1 MEIYMS
7 NFIHKPGTGSLFPNQ
22 FKTKDNQPDLT
33 GTLVMSRDYKA
44 GEKVKVAAWKKT
56 SIKGEFISLS
66 ESAYD
71 PQTLEIKD

>member
-1 MEIYMS
+1 MNFLKKFMELYIMS

-33 GTLVMSRDYKA
+33 GVMVMSRDCKA

-56 SIKGEFISLS
+56 QLKESL
-66 ESAYD
+66 Y
-71 PQTLEIKD
+71 P

>member
-1 MEIYMS
+1 MGT
-7 NFIHKPGTGSLFPNQ
+7 FIHKPGTGSLFPNQ

-33 GTLVMSRDYKA
+33 GTLVMSRDCKA

-56 SIKGEFISLS
+56 SIKGEFISLI

>member
-1 MEIYMS
+1 MS
-7 NFIHKPGTGSLFPNQ
+7 TFVQKPGTGSLFPNQ

-33 GTLVMSRDYKA
+33 GVLVMSRDYKA
-44 GEKVKVAAWKKT
+44 GEKVRVAAWKKI